1 MKSEHMPGPQA
12 PATSS
17 RALYEFSETTRNCH
31 TSALTCPQTT
41 CSKRHTIMLW
51 RWLGLQ
57 RLLDE
62 LFDAPGWPSFD
73 LPRTDGW
80 AHEDAAAAQD

>member
-1 MKSEHMPGPQA
+1 
-12 PATSS
+12 
-17 RALYEFSETTRNCH
+17 
-31 TSALTCPQTT
+31 
-41 CSKRHTIMLW
+41 MLW
-51 RWLGLQ
+51 RLLGLQ

-80 AHEDAAAAQD
+80 AYCEDAAAAAQD

>member
-1 MKSEHMPGPQA
+1 
-12 PATSS
+12 
-17 RALYEFSETTRNCH
+17 
-31 TSALTCPQTT
+31 
-41 CSKRHTIMLW
+41 MLW

-73 LPRTDGW
+73 LPRNGGW
-80 AHEDAAAAQD
+80 IPCEDVAATAQD